1 MKAFFLTRLFR
12 EKVLLTALLALGALL
27 WLSSLGRRGHAF
39 WLQWQANSAQLAVQ
53 QRWLDNR
60 AGIETAATKA
70 VAHLDPGHTFSSTR
84 LLGELSTIAD
94 EVGVRGNA
102 ASEILGTERTTQFS
116 VNTIQFSLRNVDW
129 DSLKR
134 FYVELSHRAPYIGL
148 EQFSLSVAPGN
159 ASQLNVMLRVSSVE
173 IGP

>member
-12 EKVLLTALLALGALL
+12 EKVLLTAFLALGALL
-27 WLSSLGRRGHAF
+27 WLSSLGRRSHAF
-39 WLQWQANSAQLAVQ
+39 LLQWRATSTQLATQ

-60 AGIETAATKA
+60 AGIELAATKA

-94 EVGVRGNA
+94 DVGVRGNA
-102 ASEILGTERTTQFS
+102 ASEILGTERTSQFA

-129 DSLKR
+129 DSLKH
-134 FYVELSHRAPYIGL
+134 FYVELSRRTPYIGL
-148 EQFSLSVAPGN
+148 EQFSTTVAPGN

-173 IGP
+173 ISQ